1 MEEMLKYKVEKLVSN
16 FKDSEHPN
24 KIEKGYT
31 FEGLG
36 YYPVVGQSFSLV
48 AIGRIF
54 QTSTVTNTDKDGEF
68 ETNNSTYKITEVK

>member
-16 FKDSEHPN
+16 FKDGEHPN
-24 KIEKGYT
+24 KIETGYS

-48 AIGRIF
+48 GKGRIF
-54 QTSTVTNTDKDGEF
+54 QTSTVTNTDKDGKF